1 MELRRLLE
9 ENPTDIERALLNAG
23 AAYRCSS
30 TSRAKTLS
38 ALGFASTAAVT
49 ATVVGV
55 STTSVVAKIGW
66 AKIAVGIAALAA
78 VTAVPVGYFAF
89 KHANQ
94 SQMPATYVEVA
105 KDVTPSPQ
113 ALNETGQRSP
123 VEPAPALAPDDNV
136 SKNLPVTR
144 VEPKTESNTA
154 LSEELSALDAAR
166 SILAQGDP
174 SGALVRLDNYNKAFP
189 KGRLQLEAEVLRIDA
204 LMKSGQQ
211 ELARKRAQA
220 FLAKHPKSVLASRV
234 RGLL

>member
-1 MELRRLLE
+1 
-9 ENPTDIERALLNAG
+9 
-23 AAYRCSS
+23 
-30 TSRAKTLS
+30 
-38 ALGFASTAAVT
+38 
-49 ATVVGV
+49 
-55 STTSVVAKIGW
+55 
-66 AKIAVGIAALAA
+66 
-78 VTAVPVGYFAF
+78 
-89 KHANQ
+89 
-94 SQMPATYVEVA
+94 MPATHVAVA
-105 KDVTPSPQ
+105 KDVTPPPQ

-144 VEPKTESNTA
+144 VEPKTELNTA

-166 SILAQGDP
+166 SMLAQGDP
-174 SGALVRLDNYNKAFP
+174 GGALVRLDNYNKAFP